1 MQFVSRDNTL
11 PQRGNSKG
19 DAMQVR
25 AKRTEGGSGAGLFEP
40 DILLPNQYFAAFR
53 RGRAVEGERRLML
66 AVLEDAVDSYRKH
79 AAACDPREQACFL
92 EAKEWFS
99 SNDRSWLFAFENICD
114 VLEMNADY
122 LRSGLDRW
130 RRSVTVAQGQRAR
143 YEEGPLQNAMA

>member
-1 MQFVSRDNTL
+1 MQ
-11 PQRGNSKG
+11 
-19 DAMQVR
+19 AR
-25 AKRTEGGSGAGLFEP
+25 AKKSEGGSGAGLFEP

-79 AAACDPREQACFL
+79 AVACDPREQACFL
-92 EAKEWFS
+92 EAKEWFLS
-99 SNDRSWLFAFENICD
+99 SDRSWLFAFENICD

-130 RRSVTVAQGQRAR
+130 RRALTVRAAQRTESPF
-143 YEEGPLQNAMA
+143 EETLQNATA

>member
-1 MQFVSRDNTL
+1 
-11 PQRGNSKG
+11 
-19 DAMQVR
+19 MQVR
-25 AKRTEGGSGAGLFEP
+25 AKKSEGGTGAGLFEP

-79 AAACDPREQACFL
+79 ATACDPRDQACFL

-99 SNDRSWLFAFENICD
+99 SSDTSWLFAFENICD

-130 RRSVTVAQGQRAR
+130 RRAVAAAAAQRSDAS
-143 YEEGPLQNAMA
+143 YEAALQNATA

>member
-1 MQFVSRDNTL
+1 MQLVSQGSNL
-11 PQRGNSKG
+11 PQRGNQRG
-19 DAMQVR
+19 TAMQVR
-25 AKRTEGGSGAGLFEP
+25 AKKTEGGSGAGLFEP

-99 SNDRSWLFAFENICD
+99 SSDRSWLFAFENICD

-122 LRSGLDRW
+122 LRSGLDRL
-130 RRSVTVAQGQRAR
+130 RRSATVAPGQLIR
-143 YEEGPLQNAMA
+143 YEETLQNATA

>member
-1 MQFVSRDNTL
+1 MQA
-11 PQRGNSKG
+11 RGKKS
-19 DAMQVR
+19 
-25 AKRTEGGSGAGLFEP
+25 EGGTGAGLFEP

-79 AAACDPREQACFL
+79 AAACDPREQAYFL
-92 EAKEWFS
+92 EAKEWFYS
-99 SNDRSWLFAFENICD
+99 SDRSWLFAFENICD

-130 RRSVTVAQGQRAR
+130 RRALVVRTTQAVDST
-143 YEEGPLQNAMA
+143 YESTLQNATA